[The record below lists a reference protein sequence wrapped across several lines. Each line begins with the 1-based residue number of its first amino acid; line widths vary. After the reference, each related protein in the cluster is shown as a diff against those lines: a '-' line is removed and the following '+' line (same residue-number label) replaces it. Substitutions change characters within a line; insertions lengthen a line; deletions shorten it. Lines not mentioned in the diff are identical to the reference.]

1 MDVVHRFPGAQSPTA
16 PADGQKANKALE
28 DLSYI
33 RRCLENAEAFTGVPG
48 LGAILVGASAILAT
62 FIAAAQTT
70 HDGGVRVW
78 IAEAFIALFLG
89 LSLMVRKSR
98 RAGASLARGPGRRF
112 GLSLLPAAIAA
123 AKQEGRPV
131 VFTGS
136 SKGGKWTAPAGDGLV
151 ARLISDAGGNYAFD
165 AARADALGP
174 EAAIVRDLRRELEE
188 HGGRAALAEPCRA
201 RQPDDRG
208 WCRRK

>member
-70 HDGGVRVW
+70 HDGWVRVW

-112 GLSLLPAAIAA
+112 GLRLLPAAIAA
-123 AKQEGRPV
+123 AAVTVALARVGAYGVLPGLWLMLYGASV
-131 VFTGS
+131 TTGGAFS
-136 SKGGKWTAPAGDGLV
+136 VRIVSVMGASFMLMGCLALFIDQPDLFMGLGFGGLH
-151 ARLISDAGGNYAFD
+151 
-165 AARADALGP
+165 LGFGW
-174 EAAIVRDLRRELEE
+174 IILRQ
-188 HGGRAALAEPCRA
+188 HGG
-201 RQPDDRG
+201 
-208 WCRRK
+208 